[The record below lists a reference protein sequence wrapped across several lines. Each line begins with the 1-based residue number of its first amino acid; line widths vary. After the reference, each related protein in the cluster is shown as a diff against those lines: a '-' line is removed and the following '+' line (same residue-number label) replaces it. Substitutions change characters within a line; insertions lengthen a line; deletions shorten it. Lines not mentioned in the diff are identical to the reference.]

1 MLHAAVIMEPGT
13 SQSRGFGFVH
23 FPDAATAS
31 MAAQAM
37 NRKQVRRR
45 LLAIG
50 VGSIQHNLASVKAL
64 SWLQRGPVLLRT

>member
-1 MLHAAVIMEPGT
+1 MAQVLHAAVIMEPGT

-37 NRKQVRRR
+37 NRKQVGHRP
-45 LLAIG
+45 LTLG
-50 VGSIQHNLASVKAL
+50 G
-64 SWLQRGPVLLRT
+64 GLRS

>member
-37 NRKQVRRR
+37 NRKQVRRHR
-45 LLAIG
+45 LP
-50 VGSIQHNLASVKAL
+50 S
-64 SWLQRGPVLLRT
+64 RGGRHGPIKPLRTL